1 MGKVDLKK
9 IIKWFRQMWPPL
21 FARFKE
27 WFRQMWPPLFAWFV
41 GVIMSFGPLGIKQ
54 LLCEILGVPV
64 KGIFHDI
71 EVLYIC
77 VAASTVVLCY
87 VIQEKF
93 NKGNKFFII
102 MNLVFTSFG
111 SIVYAI
117 CKFGE
122 LIPQKWPATAIEI
135 NEIDHIWP
143 NFIKIF
149 FIVVSAFNIIT
160 YALLPGIN
168 LPEKSKRR
176 GKT

>member
-9 IIKWFRQMWPPL
+9 IIKWFKQMGPPL

-27 WFRQMWPPLFAWFV
+27 WFGQMGPPLFAWFV
-41 GVIMSFGPLGIKQ
+41 GVIMSFGPLGIKL
-54 LLCEILGVPV
+54 LLCKILGAPV

-87 VIQEKF
+87 IIQERF
-93 NKGNKFFII
+93 NKGNKLFII
-102 MNLVFTSFG
+102 MNLILTFIG

-117 CKFGE
+117 CKYGE
-122 LIPQKWPATAIEI
+122 LISQKWPSIEI
-135 NEIDHIWP
+135 NGIDQLWP

-149 FIVVSAFNIIT
+149 FFTVSVLNIFT
-160 YALLPGIN
+160 YALLPVIN
-168 LPEKSKRR
+168 SPEKSKRR